1 MPQQSEPRADQP
13 KSKTGS
19 LRKRLV
25 MTLVA
30 ALTPIL
36 VLAAISAYLD
46 ASKGLDSRRAN
57 LLLVADASLDGIERS
72 LDQATLLL
80 TLHRDD
86 LVRRRC
92 KGVYNKLSDI
102 VEPLSN
108 VVRFDKEGVAI
119 CSATSETGW
128 TLPDP
133 SNNERLKRGEQLIR
147 TDTYYSERT
156 HEWLFAILLRLN
168 DSEEEFAGS
177 AGLELRADQLA
188 LLSRGDDLPEGV
200 EIALLDDRGEAFG
213 SARFAKV
220 DADWIKQVEKSR
232 SAELYVMPNKGG
244 SSLDVVIKPVG
255 PGNVYAAISRKS
267 PGFWSDFTLRPIS
280 SIGLPLIAFSVALL
294 AVWLAIDSLVLRW
307 LSRLTRTVRVYGAGR
322 YQFKAGETFD
332 KAPDEIAR
340 LARAMDVMAKDI
352 GERDRDL
359 KLAIASRDAAVRE
372 IHHRVKNNL
381 QIVTSFLNLQGRQL
395 KDPKAKA
402 AISAV
407 RHRIDAL
414 AIVHQTLYQ
423 NERLE
428 QVQLKPF
435 LTGLVMH
442 LSEALGMDDMGV
454 KVTQSYANVMRP
466 ADDAIPMAL
475 FVVEA
480 ITNAMKY
487 AFDSKGGEIH
497 ISLATDENGI
507 TLEISDNGRGY
518 DVAAVSG
525 QTNGSGLGS
534 KLMNAF
540 SRQLSAELNVDT
552 EEGDGCRLTLIIPS
566 DETDED

>member
-1 MPQQSEPRADQP
+1 MHQQSEPEADQP
-13 KSKTGS
+13 ASKTGS

-25 MTLVA
+25 ITLAA

-36 VLAAISAYLD
+36 VLSVISAYLD
-46 ASKGLDSRRAN
+46 ASKGLDARRAN
-57 LLLVADASLDGIERS
+57 LLLLADASLDGIEQS
-72 LDQATLLL
+72 IDEAALLL
-80 TLHRDD
+80 TLHRGD

-92 KGVYNKLSDI
+92 TSVYNTLAE
-102 VEPLSN
+102 VVVPLSN
-108 VVRFDKEGVAI
+108 VARFDEDGVAI
-119 CSATSETGW
+119 CSATSDTGW
-128 TLPDP
+128 TLPNP
-133 SNNERLKRGEQLIR
+133 ANNERLKRGEKLIR

-156 HEWLFAILLRLN
+156 HEWLFAILLRLE
-168 DSEEEFAGS
+168 DSEESFAGS

-188 LLSRGDDLPEGV
+188 LLSRDVDLPDGV

-213 SARFAKV
+213 SARFGKV
-220 DADWIKQVEKSR
+220 DANWIKQVENSQA
-232 SAELYVMPNKGG
+232 AELYIMNNKGG
-244 SSLDVVIKPVG
+244 PSLDVVIKPVG
-255 PGNVYAAISRKS
+255 TGNVFAAISRKS
-267 PGFWSDFTLRPIS
+267 PGFWSEFTLRPIS

-322 YQFKAGETFD
+322 YQFKAGQAFD
-332 KAPDEIAR
+332 KAPDEIAG

-352 GERDRDL
+352 GERDQDL
-359 KLAIASRDAAVRE
+359 KLAIDSRDAAVRE

-395 KDPKAKA
+395 RDPKAKA
-402 AISAV
+402 AISAA

-428 QVQLKPF
+428 QVQMKPF

-442 LSEALGMDDMGV
+442 LSEALGMDDLGV
-454 KVTQSYANVMRP
+454 SVTQSYDDVMRP

-487 AFDSKGGEIH
+487 AFDKGGGEIH
-497 ISLATDENGI
+497 ISLTVDETEI
-507 TLEISDNGRGY
+507 TLKIADNGRGC
-518 DVAAVSG
+518 DAATVSG
-525 QTNGSGLGS
+525 QPEGTGLGS
-534 KLMNAF
+534 KLMKAF
-540 SRQLSAELNVDT
+540 ARQLSAELTIDT
-552 EEGDGCRLTLIIPS
+552 QEGNGCRLTLVIPES
-566 DETDED
+566 YANQN

>member
-25 MTLVA
+25 MTLVV

-147 TDTYYSERT
+147 TDTYFSERT

-402 AISAV
+402 AISAA

>member
-1 MPQQSEPRADQP
+1 M
-13 KSKTGS
+13 
-19 LRKRLV
+19 
-25 MTLVA
+25 
-30 ALTPIL
+30 
-36 VLAAISAYLD
+36 
-46 ASKGLDSRRAN
+46 
-57 LLLVADASLDGIERS
+57 
-72 LDQATLLL
+72 
-80 TLHRDD
+80 
-86 LVRRRC
+86 
-92 KGVYNKLSDI
+92 
-102 VEPLSN
+102 
-108 VVRFDKEGVAI
+108 
-119 CSATSETGW
+119 
-128 TLPDP
+128 
-133 SNNERLKRGEQLIR
+133 
-147 TDTYYSERT
+147 
-156 HEWLFAILLRLN
+156 
-168 DSEEEFAGS
+168 
-177 AGLELRADQLA
+177 
-188 LLSRGDDLPEGV
+188 
-200 EIALLDDRGEAFG
+200 
-213 SARFAKV
+213 
-220 DADWIKQVEKSR
+220 
-232 SAELYVMPNKGG
+232 
-244 SSLDVVIKPVG
+244 IKPVG

-402 AISAV
+402 AISAA

>member
-1 MPQQSEPRADQP
+1 
-13 KSKTGS
+13 
-19 LRKRLV
+19 

-133 SNNERLKRGEQLIR
+133 SNNERLNRGEQLIR

-402 AISAV
+402 AISAA

-552 EEGDGCRLTLIIPS
+552 EEGGGCRLTLVIPS

>member
-1 MPQQSEPRADQP
+1 
-13 KSKTGS
+13 
-19 LRKRLV
+19 

-133 SNNERLKRGEQLIR
+133 SNNERLNRGEQLIR

-220 DADWIKQVEKSR
+220 DADWIKQVEKSQ

-402 AISAV
+402 AISAA

-540 SRQLSAELNVDT
+540 SRQLSAELTVDT
-552 EEGDGCRLTLIIPS
+552 EEGGGCRLTLVIPS

>member
-1 MPQQSEPRADQP
+1 
-13 KSKTGS
+13 

-25 MTLVA
+25 MTLAA

-46 ASKGLDSRRAN
+46 ASNGRDSRRAN
-57 LLLVADASLDGIERS
+57 LLLVADASLGGIERS
-72 LDQATLLL
+72 IDQAALLL

-86 LVRRRC
+86 LIRRRC
-92 KGVYNKLSDI
+92 RGVYNELSD
-102 VEPLSN
+102 VVVPLSN
-108 VVRFDKEGVAI
+108 VARFDRDGVAI
-119 CSATSETGW
+119 CSATSDTGW

-133 SNNERLKRGEQLIR
+133 SNNERLKRGEQLIQ
-147 TDTYYSERT
+147 TNTYYSERT

-168 DSEEEFAGS
+168 DSEEAFAGS

-220 DADWIKQVEKSR
+220 DIDWIRQVEKSQ
-232 SAELYVMPNKGG
+232 SAELHVMTSKGG
-244 SSLDVVIKPVG
+244 PSFDIVIKPIG
-255 PGNVYAAISRKS
+255 PGNVFAAISRKS
-267 PGFWSDFTLRPIS
+267 PGFWSEFTLRPIS

-322 YQFKAGETFD
+322 YQFKADQTFD
-332 KAPDEIAR
+332 KAPDEITR

-352 GERDRDL
+352 GERDQDL
-359 KLAIASRDAAVRE
+359 KLAIASREAAVRE

-395 KDPKAKA
+395 KDPKAQA
-402 AISAV
+402 AISAA

-442 LSEALGMDDMGV
+442 LSDALGMDELGV
-454 KVTQSYANVMRP
+454 KVTQSYADVMRP

-497 ISLATDENGI
+497 ISSAADETAI
-507 TLEISDNGRGY
+507 TLKISDNGRGY
-518 DVAAVSG
+518 DVDAVSG
-525 QTNGSGLGS
+525 QTDGNGLGS

-540 SRQLSAELNVDT
+540 ARQLSAQLTIDT
-552 EEGDGCRLTLIIPS
+552 KEGNGCRVTLIIPS
-566 DETDED
+566 DSAA

>member
-133 SNNERLKRGEQLIR
+133 SNNERLNRGEQLIR

-220 DADWIKQVEKSR
+220 DADWIKQVEKSQ

-402 AISAV
+402 AISAA

-540 SRQLSAELNVDT
+540 SRQLSAELTVDT
-552 EEGDGCRLTLIIPS
+552 EEGGGCRLTLVIPS

>member
-25 MTLVA
+25 MTLVV

-147 TDTYYSERT
+147 TDTYFSERT

-188 LLSRGDDLPEGV
+188 LLSRGDELPEGV

-220 DADWIKQVEKSR
+220 DPDWIKQVEKSQ
-232 SAELYVMPNKGG
+232 SAELYVMPKKGG
-244 SSLDVVIKPVG
+244 PSLDVVIKPVG

-322 YQFKAGETFD
+322 YQFKAGDTFD

-402 AISAV
+402 AISAA

-507 TLEISDNGRGY
+507 MLKISDNGRGY
-518 DVAAVSG
+518 NVAAVSG

-540 SRQLSAELNVDT
+540 SRQLSAELTVDT

-566 DETDED
+566 NETDED

>member
-119 CSATSETGW
+119 CSA

-402 AISAV
+402 AISAA

>member
-1 MPQQSEPRADQP
+1 
-13 KSKTGS
+13 
-19 LRKRLV
+19 

-133 SNNERLKRGEQLIR
+133 SNNERLNRGEQLIR

-402 AISAV
+402 AISAA

>member
-133 SNNERLKRGEQLIR
+133 SNNERLNRGEQLIR

-220 DADWIKQVEKSR
+220 DADWIKQVEKSQ

-402 AISAV
+402 AISAA

-552 EEGDGCRLTLIIPS
+552 EEGGGCRLTLVIPS

>member
-1 MPQQSEPRADQP
+1 
-13 KSKTGS
+13 
-19 LRKRLV
+19 

-402 AISAV
+402 AISAA

>member
-402 AISAV
+402 AISAA

>member
-1 MPQQSEPRADQP
+1 MPHQSEPETDQP
-13 KSKTGS
+13 QSRTGS

-25 MTLVA
+25 MTLAV

-36 VLAAISAYLD
+36 VLSVISAYLD

-57 LLLVADASLDGIERS
+57 LLLLADASLDAIERS
-72 LDQATLLL
+72 IDESALLL
-80 TLHRDD
+80 TLHKDD
-86 LVRRRC
+86 LVSRRC
-92 KGVYNKLSDI
+92 KGVYKKLAE
-102 VEPLSN
+102 VVVPLSN
-108 VVRFDKEGVAI
+108 VARFDTEGVAI
-119 CSATSETGW
+119 CSATSDAGW
-128 TLPDP
+128 TLPNP
-133 SNNERLKRGEQLIR
+133 AINERLKRGEQLIR

-156 HEWLFAILLRLN
+156 HEWLFAILLRLD
-168 DSEEEFAGS
+168 DSDEAFAGS

-188 LLSRGDDLPEGV
+188 LLSRGVDLAEGV

-220 DADWIKQVEKSR
+220 DSDWIKQVEKSQ
-232 SAELYVMPNKGG
+232 SAELFVLTNKGG
-244 SSLDVVIKPVG
+244 PSLDVVIKPVG
-255 PGNVYAAISRKS
+255 TGNVFAAISRKS
-267 PGFWSDFTLRPIS
+267 PGFWSEFTLRPIT
-280 SIGLPLIAFSVALL
+280 SIGLPLIAFSIALL

-322 YQFKAGETFD
+322 YQFKAGQTFD
-332 KAPDEIAR
+332 KAPKEIAR

-352 GERDRDL
+352 GERDQDL

-395 KDPKAKA
+395 QDPKAKA
-402 AISAV
+402 AISAA

-428 QVQLKPF
+428 QVQMKPF

-442 LSEALGMDDMGV
+442 LSEALGMEDLGV
-454 KVTQSYANVMRP
+454 RVTQSYADVMRP

-487 AFDSKGGEIH
+487 AFDKTGGEVH
-497 ISLATDENGI
+497 ISLAVDEEEI
-507 TLEISDNGRGY
+507 TLKIADNGRGY
-518 DVAAVSG
+518 DAATLSG
-525 QTNGSGLGS
+525 QSDGSGLGS
-534 KLMNAF
+534 KLMKAF
-540 SRQLSAELNVDT
+540 ARQLSAELTIDT
-552 EEGDGCRLTLIIPS
+552 QEGKGCRLTLVIPEAYADQS
-566 DETDED
+566 

>member
-402 AISAV
+402 AISAA

-540 SRQLSAELNVDT
+540 SRQLSAELTVDT
-552 EEGDGCRLTLIIPS
+552 EEGGGCRLTLVIPS

>member
-133 SNNERLKRGEQLIR
+133 SNNERLNRGEQLIR

-402 AISAV
+402 AISAA

>member
-1 MPQQSEPRADQP
+1 
-13 KSKTGS
+13 
-19 LRKRLV
+19 

-402 AISAV
+402 AISAA

-552 EEGDGCRLTLIIPS
+552 EEGGGCRLTLVIPS